1 MCRKVFALSLVLL
14 MPAAAWGTPKIAKD
28 TKKACTVCHVKAG
41 KPDLN
46 DVGKCVK
53 AHKSQLDD
61 CEKKGGGKK

>member
-46 DVGKCVK
+46 DVG
-53 AHKSQLDD
+53 
-61 CEKKGGGKK
+61 